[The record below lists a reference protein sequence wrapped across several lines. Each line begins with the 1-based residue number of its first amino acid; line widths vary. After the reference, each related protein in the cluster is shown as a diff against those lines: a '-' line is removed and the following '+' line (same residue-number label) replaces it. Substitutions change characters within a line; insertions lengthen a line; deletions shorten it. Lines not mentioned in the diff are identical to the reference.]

1 MISLDVKDN
10 QIAVTVMGQFT
21 LDDTREFEQAVCYGI
36 QFQGTV
42 NLLFD
47 LRDMLSYSL
56 DVAWEELK
64 FSREHKNDFDRLAI
78 LTGDQWVAWSM
89 WINRLFMAADIRL
102 FDDLEMA
109 QAWVAG
115 GELRRRRADLARRAE
130 DVLVGVVRG
139 VGRWRSQPGFPGPA
153 AGATDVGRRW
163 RRVPAQP
170 GVRGRRGRVSLQPAP
185 GISPSWPDRAQAPSP
200 AAHGRPPRTAFLL
213 PRDHAPA
220 TTGCARRARP
230 AVRTRPDRG

>member
-64 FSREHKNDFDRLAI
+64 FSREHKNDFDRIAI

-115 GELRRRRADLARRAE
+115 GEL
-130 DVLVGVVRG
+130 
-139 VGRWRSQPGFPGPA
+139 PA
-153 AGATDVGRRW
+153 AAG
-163 RRVPAQP
+163 
-170 GVRGRRGRVSLQPAP
+170 
-185 GISPSWPDRAQAPSP
+185 
-200 AAHGRPPRTAFLL
+200 
-213 PRDHAPA
+213 
-220 TTGCARRARP
+220 
-230 AVRTRPDRG
+230 